1 MKLLTGIVTYNS
13 RGTIERCL
21 QSLINSLKN
30 INHEII
36 VFDNCS
42 QDDTAKYMTENHP
55 DIKLLSGEK
64 NRGYAYGVNRIAE
77 MSDWDYLL
85 IINPDLY
92 LNNDAVKIALEFA
105 KNKSEVGII
114 GANIVDSNN
123 TSIHSHGDLPTPD
136 TFVLDFS
143 GLRRFISSS
152 ESGSFKS
159 VEKQIEPFE
168 AGFVTGA
175 FMLIPRESWDIVNQ
189 MDEDFFLYFEDVD
202 LAYRLKE
209 RGRKAYVHPAI
220 TAEHES
226 GASFPDSDDTA
237 KYKLKCWFESAYIY
251 FKKHYGRDICISTYK
266 RMMKIVKSKS
276 AILKLAGKSKSDAMI
291 RQKMIIEIHEEIES
305 KIMQA

>member
-13 RGTIERCL
+13 RRTIERCL
-21 QSLINSLKN
+21 ESLINSAIN

-42 QDDTAKYMTENHP
+42 QDDTAKYLTENHP
-55 DIKLLSGEK
+55 DIKFLSGEK
-64 NRGYAYGVNRIAE
+64 NHGYAYGVNRIAE
-77 MSDWDYLL
+77 ISDWDFLL

-92 LNNDAVKIALEFA
+92 LHNDAVKIVLKFA
-105 KNKSEVGII
+105 IDNPEVGII

-123 TSIHSHGDLPTPD
+123 ASIHSHGDLPTPD

-143 GLRRFISSS
+143 GLRRFISSG

-175 FMLIPRESWDIVNQ
+175 FMLIPRESWDIVCR

-209 RGRKAYVHPAI
+209 QGREVYVHPGI
-220 TAEHES
+220 IAEHES
-226 GASFPDSDDTA
+226 GASFPDSDDVA
-237 KYKLKCWFESAYIY
+237 KYKLKCWFESAYVY
-251 FKKHYGRDICISTYK
+251 FKKHYGRDICISTFK

-291 RQKMIIEIHEEIES
+291 RQRMIIEIHEEIES
-305 KIMQA
+305 RVVKE